1 MIRIVKAITL
11 PLTLLLL
18 ILAFTVGIAHSQTAN
33 GEYDA
38 DSDRLIEISNLEQLN
53 AVRYDVN
60 GDGRPDRDSDSLVYS
75 LAFPVGGAEAV
86 CDEGCHGYELAGPLD
101 FGEAGSYASGAV
113 RAGWSSGSGWEPIGV
128 DTSGRMFSATFDG
141 NGHTVSNLYIDRA
154 IGSDRSSGVGLFGV
168 AGGSSVIRGIG
179 LVNAEVHGYYQVGG
193 LVGKH
198 SGTISDSYATGNVT
212 GSDDDVGG
220 LVGENNGQ
228 VSDSYAAGTVSG
240 VADVGGLVG
249 ENSSQVSDSYATGG
263 VTGSGNNVGGLVGRS
278 AAPIS
283 DSYATGTVSGGADVG
298 GLVGENSGQVSAS
311 YATGS
316 VTGSGNNVGGLVG
329 AAGSGVTFTAS
340 YATGSVTGSVGS
352 VGGLVGNAGSGIT
365 VIAGYATGSVTASSN
380 YVGGLVGF
388 GPGATVI
395 ASYATGRVS
404 GVSDVGGL
412 FGYGS
417 GTTFVASY
425 WDTGT
430 SGQRSGVRGENVA
443 GAEGKTTAEL
453 QSPTGDTG
461 IYVAWNTD
469 LDNADV
475 DGNPATGA
483 EDYWDFGTSSQYPAL
498 KADIDG
504 NGVATWQE
512 LGGQGR
518 VPPPTPPLLPTPP
531 PTVNGKYDGDGDRL
545 IEVSNLEQLNA
556 VRYDVNGDGRPDRDS
571 DSLVYSL
578 AFPVGGAE
586 AVCDKRCHGYE
597 LAGPLDFGEAGS
609 YASGAVRAGWSSG
622 SGWEPIGVDTSG
634 RMFSATFDGN
644 GHTVSNLYIDRAIG
658 SDRSSGVGLF
668 GVAGGSSV
676 IRGIGLVNAEVH
688 GYYQVGGLVGKHSGT
703 ISDSY
708 ATGNVTGSDDDVGG
722 LVGENN
728 GQVSD
733 SYAAGTVSGVAD
745 VGGLVGENSSQVSDS
760 YATGGVTGSGN
771 NVGGLVGRSAAPISD
786 SYATGTVSGGADVG
800 GLVGENSGQVSAS
813 YATGSV
819 TGSGNNVGGLVGA
832 AGSGVTFTASY
843 ATGSVTGSVGSVGG
857 LVGNAGSGITV
868 IAGYATGSVTA
879 SSNYV
884 GGLVGFG
891 PGATVIASYATGR
904 VSGVSDV
911 GGLFGYGSG
920 TTFVASYWDTGTSG
934 QRSGVRG
941 ENVAGAEGK
950 TTAELQSPTGD
961 TGIYVAWNT
970 DLDNADVDGNPATG
984 AEDYWDFGTSS
995 QYPALKADIDGN
1007 GVATWQ
1013 ELGGQGRVPP
1023 PTPPLLPTPPPT
1035 VNGKYDGDG
1044 DRLIEVSNLEQL
1056 NAVRYDVNGDGR
1068 PDRDSD
1074 SLVYSLAFP
1083 VGGAEAVCDKRC
1095 HGYELAGPLDFGEA
1109 GSYASGAV
1117 RAGWS
1122 SGSGWEPI
1130 GVDTSGRMFSA
1141 TFDGNGHTVSN
1152 LYIDRAIG
1160 SDRSSGVGLFG
1171 VAGGSSVIR
1180 GIGLVNA
1187 EVHGYYQ
1194 VGGLVGKH
1202 SGTISD
1208 SYATGNVTGSDDDV
1222 GGLVGENNGQ
1232 VSDSY
1237 AAGTVSGVADV
1248 GGLVGENSS
1257 QVSDSYATGGVT
1269 GSGNNVGGLVGR
1281 SAAPISDSYATGTVS
1296 GGADVGGLV
1305 GENSGQ
1311 VSASYATGSV
1321 TGSGNNVGG
1330 LVGAAGSGVTFTASY
1345 ATGSVTGSVGSVG
1358 GLVGNAGSGITVI
1371 AGYATGSVTASSNYV
1386 GGLVG
1391 FGPGATV
1398 IASYATGR
1406 VSGVSDV
1413 GGLFGYGSGT
1423 TFVASY
1429 WDTGT
1434 SGQRSGVRGENVAG
1448 AEGKTTAELQSPTGD
1463 TGIYVAWNTDLDNAD
1478 VDGNPATGAE
1488 DYWDFGTSSQYP
1500 ALKAD
1505 IDGNGVATW
1514 QEFGRQRMNTP
1525 PEFPAAHTER
1535 SVPENPAEGENI
1547 GGPVVAEDAED
1558 DTLTYALGGADAASF
1573 DIVASS
1579 GQLQTKAALDFETT
1593 FSYMVTVSVHDGHD
1607 ADWNADTT
1615 SDATVTVTIT
1625 VTDVDET
1632 PEVTGKAAVD
1642 YQENGAGTVA
1652 AYTATEPDNDPITW
1666 SLSGPDMGAFGIGSG
1681 GELSFNTP
1689 PDFEGPADADTDNVY
1704 EVTVEASDGGA
1715 TPGTLDV
1722 TVTVANVDETPEVT
1736 GEAAVDYQE
1745 NGAGTVAAYTATEPD
1760 NDPITWSL
1768 SGPDMGAFGIGSGGE
1783 LSFNTPPDFEGP
1795 ADADTDNVYE
1805 VTVEAS
1811 DGGATPGKLDVTVT
1825 VADET
1830 PEVTLSSPNPQLGV
1844 PLIATLNDPEDG
1856 AVAGVT
1862 WQWASSSDGSTWT
1875 DIEGATHETYTPV
1888 AEDVGKYLRA
1898 TAEYTD
1904 GDESLSTAQPVSDAL
1919 VATNTAP
1926 EFPATETGERS
1937 VLESA
1942 PEGGNIGA
1950 PVAATDANDDTL
1962 TYTLGGADAGSFD
1975 IDGGTGQIKVGAG
1988 TTPDPAVRDTYTV
2001 VVTATDPSGA
2011 SATITVTIM
2020 VTGLLKQYDSDGNG
2034 AISKNEAIAAVRDY
2048 FSGNLTKEQTIAVIR
2063 LYFVSG
2069 G

>member
-18 ILAFTVGIAHSQTAN
+18 ILAFTVGIAHSQTVN
-33 GEYDA
+33 GKYDG
-38 DSDRLIEISNLEQLN
+38 DGDRLIEVSNLEQLN

-60 GDGRPDRDSDSLVYS
+60 GDGRPDRDSDALVYS
-75 LAFPVGGAEAV
+75 LAFPVGGTEAV

-113 RAGWSSGSGWEPIGV
+113 RAGWTSGSGWEPIGV
-128 DTSGRMFSATFDG
+128 DTSGRRFSATFDG

-154 IGSDRSSGVGLFGV
+154 IGSDQSSGVGLFGV

-179 LVNAEVHGYYQVGG
+179 LVNAEVHGYSRVGG

-220 LVGENNGQ
+220 LVGGNTGQ

-240 VADVGGLVG
+240 GADVGGLVG
-249 ENSSQVSDSYATGG
+249 ENTGQVSDSYATGG

-278 AAPIS
+278 AGPIS
-283 DSYATGTVSGGADVG
+283 DSYATGSVTGRNYVG
-298 GLVGENSGQVSAS
+298 GLVGEVGSDKTVIAS

-316 VTGSGNNVGGLVG
+316 VTASSGSYVGGLVG
-329 AAGSGVTFTAS
+329 YAGSGATFTAS
-340 YATGSVTGSVGS
+340 YATGNVSGDSAI
-352 VGGLVGNAGSGIT
+352 GGLVGYGSGIT

-404 GVSDVGGL
+404 GVSGVGGL

-417 GTTFVASY
+417 GTTFIASY

-430 SGQRSGVRGENVA
+430 SGQRSGVGSENVA

-483 EDYWDFGTSSQYPAL
+483 EDFWDFGTSSQYPAL

-512 LGGQGR
+512 FGGQGR

-571 DSLVYSL
+571 DASVYSL
-578 AFPVGGAE
+578 AFPVGGTE

-609 YASGAVRAGWSSG
+609 YASGAVRAGWTSG

-634 RMFSATFDGN
+634 RRFSATFDGN

-658 SDRSSGVGLF
+658 SDQSSGVGLF

-688 GYYQVGGLVGKHSGT
+688 GYSRVGGLVGKHSGT

-708 ATGNVTGSDDDVGG
+708 ATGNVTGSYDDVGG
-722 LVGENN
+722 LVGGNT

-733 SYAAGTVSGVAD
+733 SYAAGTVSGGAD
-745 VGGLVGENSSQVSDS
+745 VGGLVGENTGQVSDS

-771 NVGGLVGRSAAPISD
+771 NVGGLVGRSAGPISD
-786 SYATGTVSGGADVG
+786 SYATGSVTGRNYVG
-800 GLVGENSGQVSAS
+800 GLVGEVGSDKTVIAS

-819 TGSGNNVGGLVGA
+819 TASSGSYVGGLVGY
-832 AGSGVTFTASY
+832 AGSGATFTASY
-843 ATGSVTGSVGSVGG
+843 ATGNVSGDSAIGG
-857 LVGNAGSGITV
+857 LVGYGSGITV

-904 VSGVSDV
+904 VSGVSGV

-920 TTFVASYWDTGTSG
+920 TTFIASYWDTGTSG
-934 QRSGVRG
+934 QRSGVG
-941 ENVAGAEGK
+941 SENVAGAEGK

-984 AEDYWDFGTSS
+984 AEDFWDFGTSS

-1013 ELGGQGRVPP
+1013 EFGGQGRVPP

-1074 SLVYSLAFP
+1074 ASVYSLAFP
-1083 VGGAEAVCDKRC
+1083 VGGTEAVCDKRC

-1117 RAGWS
+1117 RAGWT

-1130 GVDTSGRMFSA
+1130 GVDTSGRRFSA

-1160 SDRSSGVGLFG
+1160 SDQSSGVGLFG

-1187 EVHGYYQ
+1187 EVHGYSR

-1208 SYATGNVTGSDDDV
+1208 SYATGNVTGSYDDV
-1222 GGLVGENNGQ
+1222 GGLVGGNTGQ

-1237 AAGTVSGVADV
+1237 AAGTVSGGADV
-1248 GGLVGENSS
+1248 GGLVGENTG

-1281 SAAPISDSYATGTVS
+1281 SAGPISDSYATGSVT
-1296 GGADVGGLV
+1296 GRNYVGGLV
-1305 GENSGQ
+1305 GEVGSDKT
-1311 VSASYATGSV
+1311 VIASYATGSV
-1321 TGSGNNVGG
+1321 TASSGSYVGG
-1330 LVGAAGSGVTFTASY
+1330 LVGYAGSGATFTASY
-1345 ATGSVTGSVGSVG
+1345 ATGNVSGDSAIG
-1358 GLVGNAGSGITVI
+1358 GLVGYGSGITVI

-1406 VSGVSDV
+1406 VSGVSGV

-1423 TFVASY
+1423 TFIASY

-1434 SGQRSGVRGENVAG
+1434 SGQRSGVGSENVAGAEGKTTAELQSPTGDTGIYVAWNTDLDNADVDGNPATGAEDFWDFGTSSQYPALKADIDGNGVATWQEFGGQGRVPPPTPPLLPTPPPTVNGKYDGDGDRLIEVSNLEQLNAVRYDVNGDGRPDRDSDASVYSLAFPVGGTEAVCDKRCHGYELAGPLDFGEAGSYASGAVRAGWTSGSGWEPIGVDTSGRRFSATFDGNGHTVSNLYIDRAIGSDQSSGVGLFGVAGGSSVIRGIGLVNAEVHGYSRVGGLVGKHSGTISDSYATGNVTGSYDDVGGLVGGNTGQVSDSYAAGTVSGGADVGGLVGENTGQVSDSYATGGVTGSGNNVGGLVGRSAGPISDSYATGSVTGRNYVGGLVGEVGSDKTVIASYATGSVTASSGSYVGGLVGYAGSGATFTASYATGNVSGDSAIGGLVGYGSGITVIAGYATGSVTASSNYVGGLVGFGPGATVIASYATGRVSGVSGVGGLFGYGSGTTFIASYWDTGTSDQRSGVGSENVAG

-1488 DYWDFGTSSQYP
+1488 DYLGLWDQ
-1500 ALKAD
+1500 
-1505 IDGNGVATW
+1505 
-1514 QEFGRQRMNTP
+1514 
-1525 PEFPAAHTER
+1525 
-1535 SVPENPAEGENI
+1535 
-1547 GGPVVAEDAED
+1547 
-1558 DTLTYALGGADAASF
+1558 
-1573 DIVASS
+1573 
-1579 GQLQTKAALDFETT
+1579 
-1593 FSYMVTVSVHDGHD
+1593 
-1607 ADWNADTT
+1607 
-1615 SDATVTVTIT
+1615 
-1625 VTDVDET
+1625 
-1632 PEVTGKAAVD
+1632 
-1642 YQENGAGTVA
+1642 
-1652 AYTATEPDNDPITW
+1652 
-1666 SLSGPDMGAFGIGSG
+1666 
-1681 GELSFNTP
+1681 
-1689 PDFEGPADADTDNVY
+1689 
-1704 EVTVEASDGGA
+1704 
-1715 TPGTLDV
+1715 
-1722 TVTVANVDETPEVT
+1722 
-1736 GEAAVDYQE
+1736 
-1745 NGAGTVAAYTATEPD
+1745 
-1760 NDPITWSL
+1760 
-1768 SGPDMGAFGIGSGGE
+1768 
-1783 LSFNTPPDFEGP
+1783 
-1795 ADADTDNVYE
+1795 
-1805 VTVEAS
+1805 
-1811 DGGATPGKLDVTVT
+1811 
-1825 VADET
+1825 
-1830 PEVTLSSPNPQLGV
+1830 
-1844 PLIATLNDPEDG
+1844 
-1856 AVAGVT
+1856 
-1862 WQWASSSDGSTWT
+1862 
-1875 DIEGATHETYTPV
+1875 
-1888 AEDVGKYLRA
+1888 
-1898 TAEYTD
+1898 
-1904 GDESLSTAQPVSDAL
+1904 QPVSG
-1919 VATNTAP
+1919 P
-1926 EFPATETGERS
+1926 ESRHRRQRCS
-1937 VLESA
+1937 NL
-1942 PEGGNIGA
+1942 
-1950 PVAATDANDDTL
+1950 
-1962 TYTLGGADAGSFD
+1962 AG
-1975 IDGGTGQIKVGAG
+1975 
-1988 TTPDPAVRDTYTV
+1988 VR
-2001 VVTATDPSGA
+2001 
-2011 SATITVTIM
+2011 
-2020 VTGLLKQYDSDGNG
+2020 
-2034 AISKNEAIAAVRDY
+2034 
-2048 FSGNLTKEQTIAVIR
+2048 
-2063 LYFVSG
+2063 
-2069 G
+2069 